1 MNGTKE
7 KEKKM
12 RHSRRL
18 RLGAL
23 LALGVTA
30 AVMLTTAATA
40 GPPSREVI
48 HDEVTFVEADFCGV
62 SGMSVEIARVVHIKV
77 QAVAHG
83 PDRLEYFLSHGRTTE
98 VLTNLAN
105 DESVNSVSSV
115 TEKDQRVTENT
126 DGTVTVLILATGNA
140 VLYGADGKAI
150 ARNPGQTRFELLFA
164 EDGSF
169 LEFLGVVKESTGRSD
184 DFCDAAVA
192 ALS

>member
-1 MNGTKE
+1 
-7 KEKKM
+7 M

-23 LALGVTA
+23 LALGVMA

-40 GPPSREVI
+40 GPPFREVI
-48 HDEVTFVEADFCGV
+48 HVEETFVEDGFCGV
-62 SGMSVEIARVVHIKV
+62 SGMSVEIARVVHINV

-83 PDRLEYFLSHGRTTE
+83 PDRLEYFLSHGRRTE

-105 DESVNSVSSV
+105 DKSVNSVSSV
-115 TEKDQRVTENT
+115 TEKDQRVTENS

-140 VLYGADGKAI
+140 VLYGANGKAI
-150 ARNPGQTRFELLFA
+150 ARNPGQVRLELVFDESGA
-164 EDGSF
+164 ELSRR
-169 LEFLGVVKESTGRSD
+169 VVRESTGRSD

-192 ALS
+192 ALG